1 MTRRSPI
8 GHDGDHVSPAARVLL
23 ALVLALVVG
32 LVGRVSG
39 WPGMVGVADAVAP
52 IGTVWV
58 NAIRMT
64 VIPLVVSLLVSGVAA
79 SAGIRELRAIGRRLL
94 AACSGL
100 MVLSA
105 AVGLLVVPPLF
116 AWLDLDPSTIAAI
129 RGAAEVPSATTA
141 AGGLT
146 EFFTSAVPANPVR
159 AAADG
164 AMMPIVVFA
173 LAFALALLNV
183 PLERRRVVHLFFAGI
198 SDAMLAIIRVVIA
211 VAPIGVFA
219 LVLPVVVRTG
229 LAAAGAL
236 GYYVAITA
244 VALSVLVV
252 LMYPAVAVFGGV
264 SLARFARALLPA
276 QAVAMGTSSS
286 LASLPAMID
295 GADRRLGLPST
306 ITGVVLP
313 LAVSSFKVTGP
324 TIWLVAVVF
333 LGQLYGVPLSTGQ
346 LVTVALMGFLGGM
359 TAPGVPHGWL
369 LGLAPLAASMH
380 IPAEGIGLLIA
391 VDAIPDVFATIGNVT
406 GDMAAAAIVS
416 RGQPPGTP
424 PPVETGR

>member
-1 MTRRSPI
+1 MTRLSPI
-8 GHDGDHVSPAARVLL
+8 GHDYAHVSPAARVLL

-32 LVGRVSG
+32 LAGRVGG
-39 WPGMVGVADAVAP
+39 WPGMATVADAVAP

-79 SAGIRELRAIGRRLL
+79 SAGIRELRAIGLRLL
-94 AACSGL
+94 TACGGL

-116 AWLDLDPSTIAAI
+116 AWLDLDPTTVAAI
-129 RGAAEVPSATTA
+129 RGAAEVPATTA
-141 AGGLT
+141 TGGGLT
-146 EFFTSAVPANPVR
+146 EFVTSAVPANPIR

-211 VAPIGVFA
+211 LAPIGVFA

-236 GYYVAITA
+236 GYYVAMTA

-346 LVTVALMGFLGGM
+346 LVTVALMAFLGGM

-406 GDMAAAAIVS
+406 GDMAAATIVS
-416 RGQPPGTP
+416 RGQPAATHPSA
-424 PPVETGR
+424 

>member
-1 MTRRSPI
+1 MTRPPLI
-8 GHDGDHVSPAARVLL
+8 GHDGAHVSPAARVLL

-32 LVGRVSG
+32 LAGRVSG
-39 WPGMVGVADAVAP
+39 WPGMTAVADAVAP

-79 SAGIRELRAIGRRLL
+79 SAGVRELRAIGLRLL
-94 AACSGL
+94 AACGGL
-100 MVLSA
+100 MVLSS

-129 RGAAEVPSATTA
+129 RGAAEVPSATA
-141 AGGLT
+141 AGGGLT
-146 EFFTSAVPANPVR
+146 EFLTSAVPANPIR

-211 VAPIGVFA
+211 VAPVGVFA

-236 GYYVAITA
+236 GYYVLMTA
-244 VALSVLVV
+244 VALSVLIV
-252 LMYPAVAVFGGV
+252 LMYPAVAMFGGV

-416 RGQPPGTP
+416 RGQPANIP
-424 PPVETGR
+424 PADAAGL

>member
-1 MTRRSPI
+1 M
-8 GHDGDHVSPAARVLL
+8 AA
-23 ALVLALVVG
+23 
-32 LVGRVSG
+32 
-39 WPGMVGVADAVAP
+39 VADAVTP

-79 SAGIRELRAIGRRLL
+79 SAGIRELRAIGVRLL
-94 AACSGL
+94 AACGGL

-105 AVGLLVVPPLF
+105 AVGLLLVPSLF
-116 AWLDLDPSTIAAI
+116 ARLDLDPSTVAAI
-129 RGAAEVPSATTA
+129 RGATEAPPTTA
-141 AGGLT
+141 AGGGLT
-146 EFFTSAVPANPVR
+146 EFFTSAVPANPIR

-164 AMMPIVVFA
+164 AMLPIVVFA
-173 LAFALALLNV
+173 LAFALALLQV
-183 PLERRRVVHLFFAGI
+183 PLERRRVVQLFFAGI

-219 LVLPVVVRTG
+219 LVMPVVVRTG

-236 GYYVAITA
+236 GYYVAMTA
-244 VALSVLVV
+244 VALSVLIV
-252 LMYPAVAVFGGV
+252 LIYPAVAIAGGV
-264 SLARFARALLPA
+264 SPMRFARALLPA

-333 LGQLYGVPLSTGQ
+333 LGQLYGVPLSTGH

-369 LGLAPLAASMH
+369 LGLAPLATSMH

-416 RGQPPGTP
+416 RGQREVMP
-424 PPVETGR
+424 PPV

>member
-1 MTRRSPI
+1 M
-8 GHDGDHVSPAARVLL
+8 SPAARVLL
-23 ALVLALVVG
+23 ALVLALIVG
-32 LVGRVSG
+32 LIGRVSG
-39 WPGMVGVADAVAP
+39 WPGMLGVADAVAP
-52 IGTVWV
+52 IGTLWV

-64 VIPLVVSLLVSGVAA
+64 VIPLVVSLLVTGVAA
-79 SAGIRELRAIGRRLL
+79 SAGIRELRAIGLRLL
-94 AACSGL
+94 AACGGL
-100 MVLSA
+100 MALSA
-105 AVGLLVVPPLF
+105 AVGLLLVPPLF
-116 AWLDLDPSTIAAI
+116 AWLTLDPSTIAAI
-129 RGAAEVPSATTA
+129 RGSADVPAATA
-141 AGGLT
+141 VGGGLM
-146 EFFTSAVPANPVR
+146 EFLTSAIPANPIR

-183 PLERRRVVHLFFAGI
+183 PLERRRVVQLFFAGI

-236 GYYVAITA
+236 GYYVVITA
-244 VALSVLVV
+244 VAQSILIV
-252 LMYPAVAVFGGV
+252 LMYPAVAIFGGV
-264 SLARFARALLPA
+264 SLSRFARALLPA

-295 GADRRLGLPST
+295 GAERRLNLPST

-324 TIWLVAVVF
+324 TIWLVAVIF
-333 LGQLYGVPLSTGQ
+333 LGRLYGVTLPPGQ
-346 LVTVALMGFLGGM
+346 LVMVALLGFLGGM

-369 LGLAPLAASMH
+369 LGLAPLAASMN

-391 VDAIPDVFATIGNVT
+391 VDAIPDVFATVGNVT
-406 GDMAAAAIVS
+406 GDMAAATIVS
-416 RGQPPGTP
+416 RGQPAATC
-424 PPVETGR
+424 

>member
-1 MTRRSPI
+1 M
-8 GHDGDHVSPAARVLL
+8 L
-23 ALVLALVVG
+23 A
-32 LVGRVSG
+32 
-39 WPGMVGVADAVAP
+39 VADAVAP
-52 IGTVWV
+52 IGTLWV

-64 VIPLVVSLLVSGVAA
+64 VIPLVVSLLVTGVAA
-79 SAGIRELRAIGRRLL
+79 SAGIRELRAIGLRLL
-94 AACSGL
+94 AACGGL

-105 AVGLLVVPPLF
+105 AVGLVVVPLLF
-116 AWLDLDPSTIAAI
+116 TWLTLDPSTVAAI
-129 RGAAEVPSATTA
+129 RGSAEVPAGA
-141 AGGLT
+141 GVGGGLA
-146 EFFTSAVPANPVR
+146 EFLTSAVPANPIR

-164 AMMPIVVFA
+164 TMMPIVVFA
-173 LAFALALLNV
+173 LAFALALLHV

-236 GYYVAITA
+236 GYYVVITA
-244 VALSVLVV
+244 VAQSLLIV
-252 LMYPAVAVFGGV
+252 LMYPVVAVFGGV
-264 SLARFARALLPA
+264 SLSRFARALLPA

-295 GADRRLGLPST
+295 GAEHRLHLPST

-333 LGQLYGVPLSTGQ
+333 LGQLYGVPLPPGQ
-346 LVTVALMGFLGGM
+346 LVMVALLGFLGGM

-369 LGLAPLAASMH
+369 LGLAPLAASMN

-391 VDAIPDVFATIGNVT
+391 VDTIPDVFSTIGNVT
-406 GDMAAAAIVS
+406 GDMAAATIVS
-416 RGQPPGTP
+416 RGKPAAP
-424 PPVETGR
+424 PPVVDTAP

>member
-1 MTRRSPI
+1 MTRPPLI
-8 GHDGDHVSPAARVLL
+8 GHDGAHVSPAARVLL

-32 LVGRVSG
+32 LAGRVSG
-39 WPGMVGVADAVAP
+39 WPGMTAVADAVAP

-79 SAGIRELRAIGRRLL
+79 SAGVRELRAIGLRLL
-94 AACSGL
+94 AACGGL
-100 MVLSA
+100 M
-105 AVGLLVVPPLF
+105 VPPLF

-129 RGAAEVPSATTA
+129 RGAAEVPSATA
-141 AGGLT
+141 AGGGLT
-146 EFFTSAVPANPVR
+146 EFLTSAVPANPIR

-211 VAPIGVFA
+211 VAPVGVFA

-236 GYYVAITA
+236 GYYVLMTA
-244 VALSVLVV
+244 VALSVLIV
-252 LMYPAVAVFGGV
+252 LMYPAVAMFGGV

-346 LVTVALMGFLGGM
+346 LVTVALMGVLGGM

-416 RGQPPGTP
+416 RGQPANIP
-424 PPVETGR
+424 PADAAGL

>member
-1 MTRRSPI
+1 M
-8 GHDGDHVSPAARVLL
+8 L
-23 ALVLALVVG
+23 ALIVGLAL
-32 LVGRVSG
+32 RASG
-39 WPGMVGVADAVAP
+39 WPGMLGVADAVAP
-52 IGTVWV
+52 IGTLWV

-64 VIPLVVSLLVSGVAA
+64 VIPLVVSLLVTGVAA
-79 SAGIRELRAIGRRLL
+79 SAGIRELRAIGLRLL
-94 AACSGL
+94 AACGGL

-105 AVGLLVVPPLF
+105 AVGLLVVPTLF
-116 AWLDLDPSTIAAI
+116 TWLELDPSTVAAI
-129 RGAAEVPSATTA
+129 RGSAEAPAATQVR
-141 AGGLT
+141 GGLT
-146 EFFTSAVPANPVR
+146 EFLTSAIPANPIR

-164 AMMPIVVFA
+164 TMMPIVVFA

-236 GYYVAITA
+236 GYYVVITA
-244 VALSVLVV
+244 VAQSLLIV

-295 GADRRLGLPST
+295 GAEHRLHLPST

-333 LGQLYGVPLSTGQ
+333 LGQLYGVPLPPGD
-346 LVTVALMGFLGGM
+346 LVVVALLGFLGGM

-369 LGLAPLAASMH
+369 LGLAPLAASMNL
-380 IPAEGIGLLIA
+380 PAEGIGLLIA

-406 GDMAAAAIVS
+406 GDMAAATIVS
-416 RGQPPGTP
+416 RGRTAGTP
-424 PPVETGR
+424 PLA

>member
-1 MTRRSPI
+1 MSA
-8 GHDGDHVSPAARVLL
+8 AARVLL
-23 ALVLALVVG
+23 ALVLALIVG
-32 LVGRVSG
+32 LIGRVSG
-39 WPGMVGVADAVAP
+39 WPGMLGVADAVAP
-52 IGTVWV
+52 IGTLWV

-64 VIPLVVSLLVSGVAA
+64 VIPLVVSLLVTGVAA
-79 SAGIRELRAIGRRLL
+79 SAGIRELRAIGLRLL
-94 AACSGL
+94 AACGGL

-105 AVGLLVVPPLF
+105 AVGLLLVPPLF
-116 AWLDLDPSTIAAI
+116 AWLTLDPSTIAAI
-129 RGAAEVPSATTA
+129 RGSADVPAATA
-141 AGGLT
+141 VGGGLM
-146 EFFTSAVPANPVR
+146 EFLTSAIPANPIR

-164 AMMPIVVFA
+164 AMMPLVVFA

-236 GYYVAITA
+236 GYYVVITA
-244 VALSVLVV
+244 VAQSILIV

-264 SLARFARALLPA
+264 SLSRFARALLPA

-295 GADRRLGLPST
+295 GAEHRLHLPST

-324 TIWLVAVVF
+324 TIWLVAIVF
-333 LGQLYGVPLSTGQ
+333 LGQLYGVTLPPGQ
-346 LVTVALMGFLGGM
+346 LVVVALLGFLGGM

-369 LGLAPLAASMH
+369 LGLAPLAASMN

-406 GDMAAAAIVS
+406 GDMAAATIVS
-416 RGQPPGTP
+416 RGHTAGTRP
-424 PPVETGR
+424 AP

>member
-1 MTRRSPI
+1 M
-8 GHDGDHVSPAARVLL
+8 L
-23 ALVLALVVG
+23 A
-32 LVGRVSG
+32 
-39 WPGMVGVADAVAP
+39 VADAVAP
-52 IGTVWV
+52 IGTLWV

-79 SAGIRELRAIGRRLL
+79 SAGIRELRAIGLRLL
-94 AACSGL
+94 AACGGL

-116 AWLDLDPSTIAAI
+116 AWLHLDPSTVAAI
-129 RGAAEVPSATTA
+129 RGTVEVPAVTA
-141 AGGLT
+141 VGGGLT
-146 EFFTSAVPANPVR
+146 EFVTSAVPANPVR

-164 AMMPIVVFA
+164 TMMPIVVFA

-183 PLERRRVVHLFFAGI
+183 PVERRRVVHLFFAGI
-198 SDAMLAIIRVVIA
+198 SDAMLTIIRVVIA

-236 GYYVAITA
+236 GYYVVITA
-244 VALSVLVV
+244 VAQSILIV
-252 LMYPAVAVFGGV
+252 LMYPAVAIFGGV
-264 SLARFARALLPA
+264 SLWHFARALLPA

-295 GADRRLGLPST
+295 GAERRLNLPST

-324 TIWLVAVVF
+324 TIWLVAVIF
-333 LGQLYGVPLSTGQ
+333 LGRLYGVTLPPGQ
-346 LVTVALMGFLGGM
+346 LVVVALLGFLGGM

-369 LGLAPLAASMH
+369 LGLAPLAASMN

-391 VDAIPDVFATIGNVT
+391 VDAIPDVFATVGNVT
-406 GDMAAAAIVS
+406 GDMAAATIVA
-416 RGQPPGTP
+416 RGQPA
-424 PPVETGR
+424 ETRPSA

>member
-1 MTRRSPI
+1 M
-8 GHDGDHVSPAARVLL
+8 L
-23 ALVLALVVG
+23 
-32 LVGRVSG
+32 
-39 WPGMVGVADAVAP
+39 GVADAVAP
-52 IGTVWV
+52 IGTLWV

-64 VIPLVVSLLVSGVAA
+64 VIPLVVSLLVTGVAA
-79 SAGIRELRAIGRRLL
+79 SAGIRELRAIGLRLL
-94 AACSGL
+94 AACGGL

-116 AWLDLDPSTIAAI
+116 AWLTLDPSTVAAI
-129 RGAAEVPSATTA
+129 RGSAEVPAVTA
-141 AGGLT
+141 VGGGLM
-146 EFFTSAVPANPVR
+146 EFLTSAVPANPIR

-164 AMMPIVVFA
+164 TMMPIVVFA

-236 GYYVAITA
+236 GYYVVITA
-244 VALSVLVV
+244 MAQSLLIV
-252 LMYPAVAVFGGV
+252 LMYPAVAIFGGV
-264 SLARFARALLPA
+264 SLSRFARALLPA

-295 GADRRLGLPST
+295 GAEHRLHLPST

-333 LGQLYGVPLSTGQ
+333 LGHLYGVPLPPGQ
-346 LVTVALMGFLGGM
+346 LVMVALLGFLGGM

-369 LGLAPLAASMH
+369 LGLAPLAASMN

-406 GDMAAAAIVS
+406 GDMAAATIVS
-416 RGQPPGTP
+416 RGQPAGTP
-424 PPVETGR
+424 SAVDTPP

>member
-8 GHDGDHVSPAARVLL
+8 GHDGDDVSPAARVLL